1 MRRIILA
8 AALLAGCGQ
17 AFAQSTARGVSQIGR
32 FVWTDD
38 GARFGGMSGIE
49 VTDDGTRFIALS
61 DRGSL
66 WTGTISRTDG
76 IITAMTPDLTT
87 AVHTPDGKRAR
98 GPSAD
103 SEGLALAPDGTVYIS
118 FEGRARVAAYP
129 DITGPAVPLP
139 GHPDFA
145 QMQPNSA
152 LEALA
157 IGPDGALYTLSER
170 SGRPLRPFPVYRY
183 LNGIWTTPFTL
194 SRDDTFL
201 PVGADI
207 GPDGLFYLLERDFTG
222 LGFRSR
228 VRRFDLNGGGAETL
242 LQTRAGVHDNLE
254 GISVWQDGTGTIR
267 MTLIA
272 DDNFKFFQTT
282 EVVEY
287 RVAD

>member
-17 AFAQSTARGVSQIGR
+17 AFGQSTAPGISQIGR

-38 GARFGGMSGIE
+38 AAQFGGMSGIE
-49 VTDDGTRFIALS
+49 VTQDGSRFIALS
-61 DRGSL
+61 DRGTL

-87 AVHTPDGKRAR
+87 VLQTSDGTPVR
-98 GPSAD
+98 GATAD

-118 FEGRARVAAYP
+118 FEGLARVAAYP
-129 DITGPAVPLP
+129 DVTGPATRLP
-139 GHPDFA
+139 RPPDFA
-145 QMQPNSA
+145 QMEANAA

-157 IGPDGALYTLSER
+157 VGPDGAVYTVPER
-170 SGRPLRPFPVYRY
+170 SGRPLRPFPIYRFFD
-183 LNGIWTTPFTL
+183 GRWTTPFAIPRTEA
-194 SRDDTFL
+194 FL

-228 VRRFDLNGGGAETL
+228 VRRFGLDGSRGETL
-242 LQTRAGVHDNLE
+242 LQTRTGLHDNLE
-254 GISVWQDGTGTIR
+254 GISVWRDITGAIR
-267 MTLIA
+267 ITLIA
-272 DDNFKFFQTT
+272 DDNFMFFQTT
-282 EVVEY
+282 EIVEY